1 MMGVSL
7 FFWNVVDW
15 SAQHASASC
24 RPSLIIE
31 EWGGEGCVDLRKR
44 ERVFVGL
51 ILRV

>member
-7 FFWNVVDW
+7 VFWNVVDW

-31 EWGGEGCVDLRKR
+31 MGGEGPVDLRNGG
-44 ERVFVGL
+44 EGEYL
-51 ILRV
+51 